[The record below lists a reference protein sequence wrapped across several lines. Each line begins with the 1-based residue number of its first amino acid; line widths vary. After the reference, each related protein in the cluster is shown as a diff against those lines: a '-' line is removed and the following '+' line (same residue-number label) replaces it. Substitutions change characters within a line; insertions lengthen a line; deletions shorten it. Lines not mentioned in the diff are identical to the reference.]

1 MKYRICVPIQVNTLE
16 LEEITSVI
24 REVTSLNPDFIE
36 LRLDYIHDPQKI
48 TKSFLRNMIDLIQ
61 PKIPVICTFRDS
73 NEGGKIMLES
83 RERIKILKLM
93 IDARPKFLDLEMNS
107 EKPIL
112 NEIVP
117 IALNNKINLIFS
129 YHDFTKTPTFTE
141 VNNLLDTLLKKLNNE
156 LKIGSQIIEKSIFKL
171 IFMASSFE
179 DNLIPLQLCKKRAG
193 KKTKLISFCM
203 GDLGFLSRIF
213 SIYSGSYMTY
223 CSYKEKTAPG
233 QITINELRDILKLL
247 NIRE

>member
-193 KKTKLISFCM
+193 KKTKL
-203 GDLGFLSRIF
+203 
-213 SIYSGSYMTY
+213 
-223 CSYKEKTAPG
+223 
-233 QITINELRDILKLL
+233 
-247 NIRE
+247 